1 MEKQRD
7 FLKVKLAGFFIP
19 RQGVGLGDFEPQFRA
34 APAVT
39 LKIIISAGTFYDFLL
54 DRQFSLGWWYL
65 LYRVA
70 IEGNMK

>member
-54 DRQFSLGWWYL
+54 DISPWDSGTSSTGL
-65 LYRVA
+65 LLR
-70 IEGNMK
+70 II